1 MSGISLYQIEDVL
14 IQLVDLREQAEAEGD
29 SEALK
34 VIDQQLREYL
44 TKEAAKVTSYVGLIR
59 SRELTAVACGIEI
72 ERLRR
77 ISIAAQ
83 NDVERLK
90 ANALAV
96 MQQFG
101 VRELKATPGGGL
113 RIQGNG
119 GKGPLDVD
127 ALVIPD
133 VMRKFVLPKV
143 SQAEYN
149 CLMAAIGSTTIEG
162 ARELY
167 RAIVN
172 HTTTEPDAERIR
184 EALAQRVPCPECKGQ
199 KTIPQKADEQ
209 GNVLRSSDCACCNGA
224 GTIPNTVPGAK
235 LLERGEH
242 IRVL

>member
-1 MSGISLYQIEDVL
+1 MSISLYQIEDAL
-14 IQLVDLREQAEAEGD
+14 QSLVDLREQAEAEGD

-44 TKEAAKVTSYVGLIR
+44 TAEASKVTSYVGLIR
-59 SRELTAVACGIEI
+59 SKLALIRDCIDERERIENI
-72 ERLRR
+72 ERC
-77 ISIAAQ
+77 AQ
-83 NDVERLK
+83 ADVKRLK
-90 ANALAV
+90 GNALAV

-119 GKGPLDVD
+119 GKVPLDVD

-172 HTTTEPDAERIR
+172 HTTTEPDTERIR

-242 IRVL
+242 LRVT

>member
-1 MSGISLYQIEDVL
+1 MSLSLYNIEDAL
-14 IQLVDLREQAEAEGD
+14 QSLVDLREQAESEGD
-29 SEALK
+29 SEALR

-44 TKEAAKVTSYVGLIR
+44 TKEAAKVTSYVALIR

-113 RIQGNG
+113 KIQGNG
-119 GKGPLDVD
+119 GREPLEITDPERIVVRYQTVKLKLNGEHMVAISEASRILLEGGAPISENMRA
-127 ALVIPD
+127 AL
-133 VMRKFVLPKV
+133 
-143 SQAEYN
+143 
-149 CLMAAIGSTTIEG
+149 G
-162 ARELY
+162 ELLKM
-167 RAIVN
+167 ISE
-172 HTTTEPDAERIR
+172 TPFEPDTERIR
-184 EALAQRVPCPECKGQ
+184 EALVRGE
-199 KTIPQKADEQ
+199 
-209 GNVLRSSDCACCNGA
+209 S
-224 GTIPNTVPGAK
+224 VPGAK

-242 IRVL
+242 LRVL